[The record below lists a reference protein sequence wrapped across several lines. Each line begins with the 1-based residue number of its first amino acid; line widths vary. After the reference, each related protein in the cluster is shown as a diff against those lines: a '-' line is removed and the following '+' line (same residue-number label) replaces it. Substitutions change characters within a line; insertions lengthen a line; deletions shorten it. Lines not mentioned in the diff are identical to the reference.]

1 MKVKVPLLLLLMLA
15 TLAGYLLG
23 TEAGKAQR
31 DVLLE
36 KLGRTRAEADIA
48 LDVAEAAIEEA
59 EEAAAAADGEA
70 DASTD
75 DADAAS
81 S

>member
-1 MKVKVPLLLLLMLA
+1 MKVRVPLLLLLTLA
-15 TLAGYLLG
+15 TIAGYLLG

-59 EEAAAAADGEA
+59 EEATAAAEGAAEA
-70 DASTD
+70 AD
-75 DADAAS
+75 DATA
-81 S
+81 